1 VTEQADALAEAARNR
16 GLKLVRSRVRTP
28 GKRAFGKFALQDS
41 KGTVVLGEGK
51 HPSATAEE
59 VRDYLRQQEN
69 SDWSQSLGLKAT
81 PKARRKAAPKPAPEP
96 PKPVVRRATS
106 ADAEAM
112 VTLMTLLDH
121 HVSAAG
127 VRKRLK
133 AVAAPTLVATIG
145 PDVVGLCGLDI
156 TTHIHR
162 DYPVGR
168 ITILVVAEAQRGSG
182 IGRLL
187 VEKGE
192 EDLRKAG
199 CKLIE
204 ITSNKR
210 HTDAHKF
217 YTALGYDQPSLRFA
231 KHF

>member
-1 VTEQADALAEAARNR
+1 MTEEADALAEAARNR

-41 KGTVVLGEGK
+41 KGTTVLGNGK
-51 HPSATAEE
+51 HPSASADE
-59 VRDYLRQQEN
+59 VREYLRQQES
-69 SDWSQSLGLKAT
+69 SDWSESLGLASV
-81 PKARRKAAPKPAPEP
+81 PKAKRKAAPKPPPDPLRPE
-96 PKPVVRRATS
+96 VRDAKA
-106 ADAEAM
+106 ADADAM
-112 VTLMTLLDH
+112 VALMKLLDH
-121 HVSAAG
+121 NVSAAG

-133 AVAAPTLVATIG
+133 SVAAPTLVATLGKDI
-145 PDVVGLCGLDI
+145 VGLCGLDM

-168 ITILVVAEAQRGSG
+168 IAILVVTEDQRGSG
-182 IGRLL
+182 LGRML
-187 VEKGE
+187 VEEAEKR
-192 EDLRKAG
+192 LRRAG

-210 HTDAHKF
+210 HLDAHKF